1 MPEPGSSP
9 SNESPNS
16 SEFFNAE
23 GIVSS
28 LQSAKKAEDETAE
41 ATQVTAKNTQGILD
55 IIKGDIGKAVEK
67 ISSGAKVSREDD
79 VVTENKRVRVFS
91 QIVSTITSLD
101 SVLKKFSGATS
112 VFFDF
117 LVNLVSFL
125 LGLLHGLFSFSS

>member
-41 ATQVTAKNTQGILD
+41 ATQVTAKTP
-55 IIKGDIGKAVEK
+55 KAFL
-67 ISSGAKVSREDD
+67 ISSKVILERLSKNLIWCEGEQRGRCCYRKQKSPG
-79 VVTENKRVRVFS
+79 VLTNRLNNY
-91 QIVSTITSLD
+91 IT
-101 SVLKKFSGATS
+101 
-112 VFFDF
+112 
-117 LVNLVSFL
+117 
-125 LGLLHGLFSFSS
+125 

>member
-67 ISSGAKVSREDD
+67 IIWCEGEQRGRCCYRKQKSPGVLTNRL
-79 VVTENKRVRVFS
+79 NNY
-91 QIVSTITSLD
+91 IT
-101 SVLKKFSGATS
+101 
-112 VFFDF
+112 
-117 LVNLVSFL
+117 
-125 LGLLHGLFSFSS
+125 